1 MTKKNV
7 FKAINWNDIPD
18 PIDKEV
24 WEKLTSQFWLDT
36 RFPISNDISSWN
48 SFSDGWKWLIM
59 RNFAGLTLL
68 DTLQSQ
74 VGALRMIPDAITP
87 HEEAVFTN
95 IAFMESVHAK
105 SYSTIF
111 QTLSTGKEIDRVF
124 AWSEENV
131 YLQRKAEIIMDFYEG
146 ADPLKRKIASTL
158 LESFLFFSGF
168 YLPLWLN
175 SQGKLTQTADIIKFI
190 LKDESIHGWYI
201 GQKFQTGFNKL
212 SADEQEEMKDW
223 TYEFLQE
230 LYDNEE
236 KYTEDLY
243 DEFDL
248 TEDVKVYLRYNAN
261 KALQNLG
268 FEALFDHEE
277 INPMI
282 RASLSL
288 EAETH
293 DFFSTTGTYV
303 MGKTEATTDEDW
315 EDEEFDEDF

>member
-1 MTKKNV
+1 MTKREV
-7 FKAINWNDIPD
+7 FKAINWNVIPD
-18 PIDKEV
+18 PLDKEV
-24 WEKLTSQFWLDT
+24 WDKLTANFWIDT
-36 RFPISNDISSWN
+36 RFPISNDLKSWHT
-48 SFSDGWKWLIM
+48 FSDEWRWLIL

-74 VGALRMIPDAITP
+74 VGAISMMPDATTP
-87 HEEAVFTN
+87 HEEAVLTN

-111 QTLSTGKEIDRVF
+111 QTLATGDEIDRVF
-124 AWSEENV
+124 KWSEENE
-131 YLQRKAEIIMDFYEG
+131 YLQNKAHIIMDYYEG

-190 LKDESIHGWYI
+190 IRDEAIHGYYL
-201 GQKFQTGFNKL
+201 GQKFQKGFEKL
-212 SADEQEEMKDW
+212 TPDEQEEMKDW

-230 LYDNEE
+230 LYDNEVR
-236 KYTEDLY
+236 YTEDLY

-248 TEDVKVYLRYNAN
+248 TEDVKIYLRYNAN

-268 FEALFDHEE
+268 FEALFEFE
-277 INPMI
+277 AINPVI
-282 RASLSL
+282 RAGLSL
-288 EAETH
+288 ETETH
-293 DFFSTTGTYV
+293 DFFSTTGSYT
-303 MGKTEATTDEDW
+303 MGKTEATTDDDW
-315 EDEEFDEDF
+315 GDDEFGDDF